1 MLYNIILN
9 SIENL
14 KINNE
19 YAFFANLKTI
29 FKLNMI
35 NLDFYDF
42 DNLFILL
49 VIFCIF
55 FIIYNIIFFYKMIVL
70 VFSIGLLFFIS
81 GLYFAYLGAEFIG
94 LILILIYSGAILVLF
109 LYFIMILN
117 INYIEFEIYNIKQTS
132 TFFLFVLCLLSIFI
146 GILEFINSSFQD
158 VLENLNFFEIIDT
171 NTFILSQTN
180 FKLLSLTKL
189 GYLLYNDF
197 CIYII
202 IVCIILLLSI
212 IGIIFIILSKVEDK
226 KTQDILRQVLNK
238 I

>member
-35 NLDFYDF
+35 NLNFYDL

-132 TFFLFVLCLLSIFI
+132 TFFLFVLCLLSIVI

-158 VLENLNFFEIIDT
+158 VLENLNFFETIDT
-171 NTFILSQTN
+171 NTYLMSQTN
-180 FKLLSLTKL
+180 FRLLSLTKL